1 MTEAPHQPGTVV
13 LPDPR
18 RWNDQPGDDPLL
30 RLARASLAGDRVA
43 QTLLAEALHECVRHG
58 RDGEIAGALQLAPG
72 PTVYRHLWELVC
84 AAVDRPRAGDE
95 PVVARLFAIP
105 VVLVAGAKS
114 RATIPGIVP
123 DIGEITA
130 LLETHG
136 AIGATRNFGLSNALS
151 PLPALERITPSA
163 VYAWA
168 RDFTASGA
176 PREIGAEAINVAP
189 GREQVQLRFLV
200 GAGIAAPAAPS
211 FLETA
216 ANIGTW
222 GMPLT
227 QALARQLAQP
237 GLDLLPLSRPPTAIL
252 KAAHAGRCAQLE
264 LAFSLF
270 VSNTVRQFRS
280 AVGDPA
286 VILSAHQG
294 EAGAAEIR
302 ISMSSA
308 FDDTLV
314 EGFRWPLHPLDEIGQ
329 VVSNITDLLR
339 ECRIGDVRAVEPV
352 CFDDKA
358 PDRPLFIR
366 VADYDRLGRAA
377 SRH

>member
-1 MTEAPHQPGTVV
+1 
-13 LPDPR
+13 
-18 RWNDQPGDDPLL
+18 
-30 RLARASLAGDRVA
+30 
-43 QTLLAEALHECVRHG
+43 
-58 RDGEIAGALQLAPG
+58 
-72 PTVYRHLWELVC
+72 
-84 AAVDRPRAGDE
+84 
-95 PVVARLFAIP
+95 
-105 VVLVAGAKS
+105 
-114 RATIPGIVP
+114 
-123 DIGEITA
+123 
-130 LLETHG
+130 
-136 AIGATRNFGLSNALS
+136 
-151 PLPALERITPSA
+151 
-163 VYAWA
+163 
-168 RDFTASGA
+168 
-176 PREIGAEAINVAP
+176 
-189 GREQVQLRFLV
+189 
-200 GAGIAAPAAPS
+200 
-211 FLETA
+211 
-216 ANIGTW
+216 
-222 GMPLT
+222 MPLT
-227 QALARQLAQP
+227 RALARQLAQP
-237 GLDLLPLSRPPTAIL
+237 GLDLLPLPRPPTAIL

-308 FDDTLV
+308 FDDTLL